1 MNDVDL
7 IVQLTVFVLA
17 VFVGYEVIS
26 KVPAMLHTPLMSGT
40 NAIHGIV
47 IVDLAAEAGGNCEL
61 AKPGETYTTDN
72 GVVIAA
78 PLNLPSEMAEHA
90 SSLYARNILSLI
102 ELGFDFDDEVVA
114 GACVVREG
122 KVV

>member
-1 MNDVDL
+1 M
-7 IVQLTVFVLA
+7 
-17 VFVGYEVIS
+17 
-26 KVPAMLHTPLMSGT
+26 
-40 NAIHGIV
+40 

-61 AKPGETYTTDN
+61 TRPGETYTTDG
-72 GVVIAA
+72 GVKIVG

-90 SSLYARNILSLI
+90 SALYARNILSLI
-102 ELGFDFDDEVVA
+102 ELGFDFEDEVVK